1 MPYNCSGP
9 QPPISVDPDITGKGV
24 IANYVA
30 TAGIAVLLI
39 IIHFFVVYE
48 PALDPFR
55 KTDYPL
61 NQSFRPNPIDTIIL
75 RTVRRIPK
83 RLMGARKVRVNSQV
97 GKGFT
102 ECILAMS
109 DLQIVTGLSILISG
123 YTQLPQGLSSFHWM
137 VIVDLAWFSSLT
149 HLACLTLLRNHLYN
163 HSMQRI
169 WRLLCMAVL
178 VILLTVALSFTGG
191 YDWTSS
197 HRSNYIYKGTAFN
210 VIRPAMCHPS
220 SMVFGFVARI
230 IRLHKAI
237 SVGVWGKSRAK
248 LSIQARRLLSIAFA
262 WSCLGSSHKSLKHG
276 WSSMFVE
283 MCWLVAGFVWGTIRL
298 FGVLNI
304 IQQDVH
310 EGSTVLRFTM
320 LQESDE
326 REAGWGFGQVMAVVL
341 LLAPLI
347 TIVKYFTHGTPCTFN
362 APNI

>member
-1 MPYNCSGP
+1 
-9 QPPISVDPDITGKGV
+9 
-24 IANYVA
+24 
-30 TAGIAVLLI
+30 
-39 IIHFFVVYE
+39 
-48 PALDPFR
+48 
-55 KTDYPL
+55 
-61 NQSFRPNPIDTIIL
+61 
-75 RTVRRIPK
+75 
-83 RLMGARKVRVNSQV
+83 
-97 GKGFT
+97 
-102 ECILAMS
+102 MS

-191 YDWTSS
+191 YDWTSLDS
-197 HRSNYIYKGTAFN
+197 FYSIHKNTAFN

-220 SMVFGFVARI
+220 SSTRSTVTYYAMVFSILLVVFGFVARI
-230 IRLHKAI
+230 IRLHKTI
-237 SVGVWGKSRAK
+237 SVGVWGKSRAR
-248 LSIQARRLLSIAFA
+248 LSIQARRLLSTAFT
-262 WSCLGSSHKSLKHG
+262 WCCLGSSHRSLKRTLFYRPLLTTLFVTHLFLDG

-283 MCWLVAGFVWGTIRL
+283 VGVPCLIIFLSHLTVNKMCWLVAGFIWGTVRL

-304 IQQDVH
+304 TQQPVY
-310 EGSTVLRFTM
+310 EGGRLSRFRM
-320 LQESDE
+320 LQDSDE
-326 REAGWGFGQVMAVVL
+326 REAGWGFGQVVAVVL